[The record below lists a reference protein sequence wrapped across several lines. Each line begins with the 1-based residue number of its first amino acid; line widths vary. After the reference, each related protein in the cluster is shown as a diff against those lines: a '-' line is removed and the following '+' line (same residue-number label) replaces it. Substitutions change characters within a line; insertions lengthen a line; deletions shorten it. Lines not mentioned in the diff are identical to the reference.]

1 MGRSNAINRSI
12 HALIAAGLTIAAF
25 APPAAHARDIKAT
38 ESAGDYR
45 IELNVLNAEPFAG
58 AGMTMGGGMSGHMG
72 MIMVVKGGA
81 ASVEA
86 DAASHPN
93 HHLVVH
99 VYDKASGKAATN
111 ADVTIAYVPLD
122 KDGRAA
128 GPQMAVPVVVMEA
141 MGKGPGSTHYGNNV
155 TMSPGAYRVDV
166 TVNGTKASFSIKL

>member
-1 MGRSNAINRSI
+1 LGRSYAIHRFI
-12 HALIAAGLTIAAF
+12 HALIAAGLAIVAF
-25 APPAAHARDIKAT
+25 TPLAAHAGDIKAT
-38 ESAGDYR
+38 RSAGDYR

-58 AGMTMGGGMSGHMG
+58 AGMAMGGSMSGHAG
-72 MIMVVKGGA
+72 MMVVKGGA
-81 ASVEA
+81 APVEA
-86 DAASHPN
+86 GAASHPN

-99 VYDKASGKAATN
+99 VYDRASGKAATN

-166 TVNGTKASFSIKL
+166 TVNGAKASFSIKL